1 MIYWFY
7 GQPGAGKTTLANA
20 LNLRINAIQVD
31 GDDVRSV
38 FNNKDYSKEGR
49 IKNLTLINNIV
60 RFLDHKNFDVIVSV
74 VSPYQE
80 IRDQMLDLNIKYF
93 YVYTSEIR
101 GKEQFFVED
110 LEIGKNDVMLDT
122 TNKTI
127 DEVLSLYWP
136 VATLARGA

>member
-20 LNLRINAIQVD
+20 LNLRINGIQVD
-31 GDDVRSV
+31 GDDVRNV

-80 IRDQMLDLNIKYF
+80 IRDQMLDLDIKYF
-93 YVYTSEIR
+93 YVYTSEVR
-101 GKEQFFVED
+101 GKEQFFVKD
-110 LEIGKNDVMLDT
+110 LEIGENDVMLDT

-127 DEVLSLYWP
+127 DEVLSLYW
-136 VATLARGA
+136 

>member
-20 LNLRINAIQVD
+20 LNLRINGIQVD
-31 GDDVRSV
+31 GDDVRNV

-80 IRDQMLDLNIKYF
+80 IRDQMLDLDVKYF
-93 YVYTSEIR
+93 YVYTSEVR

-110 LEIGKNDVMLDT
+110 LEIGENDVMLDT

-127 DEVLSLYWP
+127 DEVLSLYW
-136 VATLARGA
+136 

>member
-20 LNLRINAIQVD
+20 LNLHINGIQVD
-31 GDDVRSV
+31 GDDVRNV

-80 IRDQMLDLNIKYF
+80 IRDQMLDLDIKYF
-93 YVYTSEIR
+93 YVYTSEVR
-101 GKEQFFVED
+101 GKEQFFVKD

-127 DEVLSLYWP
+127 DEVLSLYW
-136 VATLARGA
+136 

>member
-20 LNLRINAIQVD
+20 LNLHINGIQVD
-31 GDDVRSV
+31 GDDVRNV

-60 RFLDHKNFDVIVSV
+60 RFLDHKNFDIIVSV

-80 IRDQMLDLNIKYF
+80 IRDQMLDLDIKYF

-101 GKEQFFVED
+101 GKEQFFVKD
-110 LEIGKNDVMLDT
+110 LEIGKNDIMLDT

-127 DEVLSLYWP
+127 DEVLSLYW
-136 VATLARGA
+136 

>member
-20 LNLRINAIQVD
+20 LNLRINGIQVD
-31 GDDVRSV
+31 GDDVRNV

-60 RFLDHKNFDVIVSV
+60 RFLDHKNFDIIVSV

-80 IRDQMLDLNIKYF
+80 IRDQMLDLDIKYF

-101 GKEQFFVED
+101 GKEQFFVKD

-127 DEVLSLYWP
+127 DEVLSLYW
-136 VATLARGA
+136 

>member
-20 LNLRINAIQVD
+20 LNLRINGIQVD
-31 GDDVRSV
+31 GDDVRNV

-60 RFLDHKNFDVIVSV
+60 RFLDHKNFDIIVSV

-80 IRDQMLDLNIKYF
+80 IRDQMLDLDIKYF

-101 GKEQFFVED
+101 GKEQFFVKD
-110 LEIGKNDVMLDT
+110 LEIGKNDIMLDT

-127 DEVLSLYWP
+127 DEVLSLYW
-136 VATLARGA
+136 

>member
-7 GQPGAGKTTLANA
+7 GQPGAGKTTLSNA
-20 LNLRINAIQVD
+20 LISRINAIQVD
-31 GDDVRSV
+31 GDDIRSV

-93 YVYTSEIR
+93 YVCTTEIR
-101 GKEQFFVED
+101 GKEQYFVKDFEV
-110 LEIGKNDVMLDT
+110 GKSDCILDT

-127 DEVLSLYWP
+127 DEVLSLYW
-136 VATLARGA
+136 

>member
-7 GQPGAGKTTLANA
+7 GQPGSGKTTLANA
-20 LNLRINAIQVD
+20 LNLRISGIQVD
-31 GDDVRSV
+31 GDDVRSI

-60 RFLDHKNFDVIVSV
+60 RFLDNKKFDIIVSV
-74 VSPYQE
+74 VSPYQK

-136 VATLARGA
+136 VATLA

>member
-1 MIYWFY
+1 MILWFY

-20 LNLRINAIQVD
+20 LNLRINGIQVD
-31 GDDVRSV
+31 GDDVRNV

-80 IRDQMLDLNIKYF
+80 IRDQMLDLDIKYF
-93 YVYTSEIR
+93 YVYTSEVR

-110 LEIGKNDVMLDT
+110 LEIGKKDVMLDT

-127 DEVLSLYWP
+127 DEVLSVYC
-136 VATLARGA
+136 

>member
-1 MIYWFY
+1 
-7 GQPGAGKTTLANA
+7 
-20 LNLRINAIQVD
+20 
-31 GDDVRSV
+31 VRNV

-80 IRDQMLDLNIKYF
+80 IRDQMLDLDIKYF
-93 YVYTSEIR
+93 YVYTSEVR
-101 GKEQFFVED
+101 GKEQFFVKD

-122 TNKTI
+122 TNKNI
-127 DEVLSLYWP
+127 DEVLSLYW
-136 VATLARGA
+136 

>member
-7 GQPGAGKTTLANA
+7 GQPGSGKTMLANA
-20 LNLRINAIQVD
+20 LNLRINGIQVD
-31 GDDVRSV
+31 GDDVRNV

-60 RFLDHKNFDVIVSV
+60 RFLDHKNFDIIVSV

-80 IRDQMLDLNIKYF
+80 IRDQMLDLDIKYF
-93 YVYTSEIR
+93 YVYTSEVR
-101 GKEQFFVED
+101 GKEQFFVKD

-127 DEVLSLYWP
+127 DEVLSLYW
-136 VATLARGA
+136 

>member
-1 MIYWFY
+1 MILWFY

-20 LNLRINAIQVD
+20 LNLRINGIQVD
-31 GDDVRSV
+31 GDDVRNV

-80 IRDQMLDLNIKYF
+80 IRDQMLDLDIKYF
-93 YVYTSEIR
+93 YVYTSEVR

-110 LEIGKNDVMLDT
+110 LEIGKNDVILDT

-127 DEVLSLYWP
+127 DEVLSLYW
-136 VATLARGA
+136 

>member
-7 GQPGAGKTTLANA
+7 GQPGSGKTTLANA
-20 LNLRINAIQVD
+20 LNLRINGIQVD
-31 GDDVRSV
+31 GDDVRNV

-80 IRDQMLDLNIKYF
+80 IRDQMLDLDIKYF
-93 YVYTSEIR
+93 YVYTSEVR
-101 GKEQFFVED
+101 GKEQFFVKD

-122 TNKTI
+122 TNKNI
-127 DEVLSLYWP
+127 DEVLSLYW
-136 VATLARGA
+136 

>member
-7 GQPGAGKTTLANA
+7 GQPGSGKTTLANA
-20 LNLRINAIQVD
+20 LNLHINGIQVD
-31 GDDVRSV
+31 GDDVRNV

-60 RFLDHKNFDVIVSV
+60 RFLDHKNFDIIVSV

-80 IRDQMLDLNIKYF
+80 IRDQMLDLDIKYF

-101 GKEQFFVED
+101 GKEQFFVKD
-110 LEIGKNDVMLDT
+110 LEIGKNDIMLDT

-127 DEVLSLYWP
+127 DEVLSLYW
-136 VATLARGA
+136 

>member
-20 LNLRINAIQVD
+20 LNLRINGIQVD
-31 GDDVRSV
+31 GDDVRNV

-80 IRDQMLDLNIKYF
+80 IRDQMLDLDIKYF
-93 YVYTSEIR
+93 YVYTSEVR
-101 GKEQFFVED
+101 GKEQFFVKD
-110 LEIGKNDVMLDT
+110 LEIGKNDIMLDT

-127 DEVLSLYWP
+127 DEVLSLYW
-136 VATLARGA
+136 

>member
-1 MIYWFY
+1 MILWFY

-20 LNLRINAIQVD
+20 LNLRINGIQVD
-31 GDDVRSV
+31 GDDVRNV

-80 IRDQMLDLNIKYF
+80 IRDQMLDLDIKYF

-101 GKEQFFVED
+101 GKEQFFVKD
-110 LEIGKNDVMLDT
+110 LEIGKNDIMLDT

-127 DEVLSLYWP
+127 DEVLSLYW
-136 VATLARGA
+136 

>member
-1 MIYWFY
+1 MILWFY

-20 LNLRINAIQVD
+20 LNLRINGIQVD
-31 GDDVRSV
+31 GDDVRNV

-80 IRDQMLDLNIKYF
+80 IRDQMLDLDIKFF
-93 YVYTSEIR
+93 YVYTSEVR

-127 DEVLSLYWP
+127 DEVLSLYW
-136 VATLARGA
+136 

>member
-7 GQPGAGKTTLANA
+7 GQPGSGKTTLANA
-20 LNLRINAIQVD
+20 LNLRISGIQVD
-31 GDDVRSV
+31 GDDVRSI

-60 RFLDHKNFDVIVSV
+60 RFLDHKKFDVIVSV

-93 YVYTSEIR
+93 YVYTNEIR

-136 VATLARGA
+136 VATLA

>member
-7 GQPGAGKTTLANA
+7 GQPGAGKTTLSNA
-20 LNLRINAIQVD
+20 LISRINAIQVD
-31 GDDVRSV
+31 GDDIRSV

-60 RFLDHKNFDVIVSV
+60 RFLDHKNFDVVVSV

-80 IRDQMLDLNIKYF
+80 IRDQMLDLDIKYF
-93 YVYTSEIR
+93 YVYTTEIR
-101 GKEQFFVED
+101 GKEDYFVKD
-110 LEIGKNDVMLDT
+110 FEIGKNDCILDT

-127 DEVLSLYWP
+127 DEVLSLYW
-136 VATLARGA
+136 

>member
-1 MIYWFY
+1 MILWFY

-20 LNLRINAIQVD
+20 LNLRINGIQVD
-31 GDDVRSV
+31 GDDVRNV

-80 IRDQMLDLNIKYF
+80 IRDQMLDLDIKYF
-93 YVYTSEIR
+93 YVYTSEVR

-110 LEIGKNDVMLDT
+110 LEIGENDVMLDT

-127 DEVLSLYWP
+127 DEVLSLYW
-136 VATLARGA
+136 

>member
-1 MIYWFY
+1 MILWFY

-20 LNLRINAIQVD
+20 LNLRINGIQVD
-31 GDDVRSV
+31 GDDVRNV
-38 FNNKDYSKEGR
+38 FNNKDNSKEGR

-60 RFLDHKNFDVIVSV
+60 RFLDHKIFDVIVSV

-80 IRDQMLDLNIKYF
+80 IRDQMLDLDIKYF
-93 YVYTSEIR
+93 YVYTSEVR

-127 DEVLSLYWP
+127 DEVLSLYW
-136 VATLARGA
+136 

>member
-20 LNLRINAIQVD
+20 LNLRINGIQVD

-136 VATLARGA
+136 VATLA

>member
-1 MIYWFY
+1 MILWFY

-20 LNLRINAIQVD
+20 LNLRINGIQVD
-31 GDDVRSV
+31 GDDVRNV

-60 RFLDHKNFDVIVSV
+60 RFLDNKNFDVIVSV

-80 IRDQMLDLNIKYF
+80 IRDQMLDLDIKYF
-93 YVYTSEIR
+93 YVYTSELR
-101 GKEQFFVED
+101 GKEQFFVKD
-110 LEIGKNDVMLDT
+110 LEIGKNDIMLDT

-127 DEVLSLYWP
+127 DEVLSLYW
-136 VATLARGA
+136 

>member
-1 MIYWFY
+1 MILWFY

-20 LNLRINAIQVD
+20 LNLRINGIQVD
-31 GDDVRSV
+31 GDDVRNV

-80 IRDQMLDLNIKYF
+80 IRDQMLDLDIKYF
-93 YVYTSEIR
+93 YVYTSELR
-101 GKEQFFVED
+101 GKEQFFVKD
-110 LEIGKNDVMLDT
+110 LEIGKNDIMLDT

-127 DEVLSLYWP
+127 DEVLSLYS
-136 VATLARGA
+136 